1 MLALTRKTNVWN
13 KTDNI
18 TASAAAAALTL
29 IIEVVHSFQARLRS
43 WDDIE
48 HKAMFV
54 EVSMRTMAR
63 CWRLKHSWTVCEPMC
78 PSKLLQSCLKQKSDE
93 CTVLWTAFPLLSYSH
108 CSPRPFSCFTPP
120 SFLCE
125 SEPVCMVTFNHTHR
139 GRKRKR
145 RKRGGGVSCRMEERI
160 G

>member
-18 TASAAAAALTL
+18 TASAAAAVLTL

-48 HKAMFV
+48 DKAMFV

-93 CTVLWTAFPLLSYSH
+93 CTVLWTAFPLLTLLCYSH
-108 CSPRPFSCFTPP
+108 RSPRPFSCFTLPLSSVKVSQCARWP
-120 SFLCE
+120 STTPTGE
-125 SEPVCMVTFNHTHR
+125 GKEKEER
-139 GRKRKR
+139 
-145 RKRGGGVSCRMEERI
+145 RGGS
-160 G
+160 